1 MCDAGAV
8 QSGHVGVVSL
18 NPADTTPHALDG
30 RVLAIAE
37 VGDRIVVGGTFTRI
51 RSARST
57 TPIRRRYLFAFDPA
71 TGANRVWPMP
81 EEVGS
86 FALREGGGLIAALR
100 SGFALIDLDSGHIE
114 RLIDPEADRPEN
126 RFNDGRCDRRGRFW
140 AGTMNEPRDARSGAL
155 YRLDPDHRC
164 QRMADDVMVA
174 NGLAFSPDDR
184 VMYWSDSRALTIW
197 AFDFDAASGTLA
209 NRRIFARLAPHQ
221 GGPDGAAVDAEGG
234 YWSACYRGARVMRF
248 RPDGT
253 IERKIRLPVS
263 RVTMCAF
270 GGPDLRTVYLGQLLD
285 DRVAWFRSPVAGRPP
300 VHWGWLV

>member
-1 MCDAGAV
+1 
-8 QSGHVGVVSL
+8 
-18 NPADTTPHALDG
+18 
-30 RVLAIAE
+30 
-37 VGDRIVVGGTFTRI
+37 
-51 RSARST
+51 
-57 TPIRRRYLFAFDPA
+57 
-71 TGANRVWPMP
+71 MP

-86 FALREGGGLIAALR
+86 FALREQGGLIAALR
-100 SGFALIDLDSGHIE
+100 SGFALIDLERGRIE
-114 RLIDPEADRPEN
+114 PLADPEADRPQN
-126 RFNDGRCDRRGRFW
+126 RFNDGRCDRQGRFW

-155 YRLDPDHRC
+155 YRLDPDRRW

-197 AFDFDAASGTLA
+197 AFDLDAASGEIE
-209 NRRIFARLAPHQ
+209 NRRVFARLEPHQ

-234 YWSACYRGARVMRF
+234 YWSACYRGSRVMRF

-270 GGPDLRTVYLGQLLD
+270 GGPDLRTLYITSGCGGMSAAELAREPL
-285 DRVAWFRSPVAGRPP
+285 AGGIFALAVDVQGLPEPRFK
-300 VHWGWLV
+300 G

>member
-1 MCDAGAV
+1 LTWVTTKDAVCVLDAKAQTGESPVWVPEEQALYWTDIP
-8 QSGHVGVVSL
+8 GKTL
-18 NPADTTPHALDG
+18 N
-30 RVLAIAE
+30 R
-37 VGDRIVVGGTFTRI
+37 
-51 RSARST
+51 
-57 TPIRRRYLFAFDPA
+57 FDPA

-100 SGFALIDLDSGHIE
+100 SGFALIDLERGQIE

-126 RFNDGRCDRRGRFW
+126 RFNDGRCDRQGRFW
-140 AGTMNEPRDARSGAL
+140 AGSMNEPRDARSGAL
-155 YRLDPDHRC
+155 YRLDSDHRC

-197 AFDFDAASGTLA
+197 AFDLDAASGEIE
-209 NRRIFARLAPHQ
+209 NRRVFARLEPHQ

-270 GGPDLRTVYLGQLLD
+270 GGPDLRTLYITSARGGLSAADLEREPLAGGIFALQVD
-285 DRVAWFRSPVAGRPP
+285 VAGLPEPRFK
-300 VHWGWLV
+300 GR

>member
-1 MCDAGAV
+1 LTWVTTKDAVCVLDAKAQTGESPVWVPEEQALYWTDIP
-8 QSGHVGVVSL
+8 GKTL
-18 NPADTTPHALDG
+18 N
-30 RVLAIAE
+30 R
-37 VGDRIVVGGTFTRI
+37 
-51 RSARST
+51 
-57 TPIRRRYLFAFDPA
+57 FDPA

-100 SGFALIDLDSGHIE
+100 SGFALIDLERGQIE

-126 RFNDGRCDRRGRFW
+126 RFNDGRCDRQGRFW
-140 AGTMNEPRDARSGAL
+140 AGSMNEPRDARSGAL
-155 YRLDPDHRC
+155 YRLDSDHRC

-184 VMYWSDSRALTIW
+184 VMYWSDSRALTIY
-197 AFDFDAASGTLA
+197 AFDFDAASGA
-209 NRRIFARLAPHQ
+209 IGNRRIFARLEPHQ

-270 GGPDLRTVYLGQLLD
+270 GGPDLRTLYITSARGGLSAADLEREPLAGGIFALQVD
-285 DRVAWFRSPVAGRPP
+285 VAGLPEPRFK
-300 VHWGWLV
+300 G

>member
-1 MCDAGAV
+1 LTWVTTKDAVCVLDARAQTGESPVWVPEEQALYWTDIP
-8 QSGHVGVVSL
+8 GKTL
-18 NPADTTPHALDG
+18 N
-30 RVLAIAE
+30 R
-37 VGDRIVVGGTFTRI
+37 
-51 RSARST
+51 
-57 TPIRRRYLFAFDPA
+57 FDPA

-86 FALREGGGLIAALR
+86 FALRERGGLIAALR
-100 SGFALIDLDSGHIE
+100 SGFALIDLERGQIE

-126 RFNDGRCDRRGRFW
+126 RFNDGRCDRQGRFW
-140 AGTMNEPRDARSGAL
+140 AGSMNEPRDARSGAL
-155 YRLDPDHRC
+155 YRLDSDHRC

-184 VMYWSDSRALTIW
+184 VMYWSDSRALTIY
-197 AFDFDAASGTLA
+197 AFDFDAASGA
-209 NRRIFARLAPHQ
+209 IGNRRIFARLEPHQ

-270 GGPDLRTVYLGQLLD
+270 GGPDLRTLYITSARGGLSAADLEREPLAGGIFALQVD
-285 DRVAWFRSPVAGRPP
+285 VAGLPEPRFK
-300 VHWGWLV
+300 G

>member
-1 MCDAGAV
+1 LTWVTTKDAVCVLDAKAQTGESPVWVPEEQALYWTDIP
-8 QSGHVGVVSL
+8 GKTL
-18 NPADTTPHALDG
+18 N
-30 RVLAIAE
+30 R
-37 VGDRIVVGGTFTRI
+37 
-51 RSARST
+51 
-57 TPIRRRYLFAFDPA
+57 FDPA

-100 SGFALIDLDSGHIE
+100 SGFALIDLERGQIE

-126 RFNDGRCDRRGRFW
+126 RFNDGRCDRQGRFW
-140 AGTMNEPRDARSGAL
+140 AGSMNEPRDARSGAL
-155 YRLDPDHRC
+155 YRLDAERRC
-164 QRMADDVMVA
+164 RRMADDVMVA

-184 VMYWSDSRALTIW
+184 VMYWSDSRALTIY
-197 AFDFDAASGTLA
+197 AFDFDAASGA
-209 NRRIFARLAPHQ
+209 IGNRRIFARLEPHQ

-270 GGPDLRTVYLGQLLD
+270 GGPDLRTLYITSARGGLSAADLEREPL
-285 DRVAWFRSPVAGRPP
+285 AGGIFALEVDVQGVPEPRFK
-300 VHWGWLV
+300 G

>member
-1 MCDAGAV
+1 MTWVTTKDAVCVLDAKAQTGESPVWVPEEQALYWTDIP
-8 QSGHVGVVSL
+8 GKTL
-18 NPADTTPHALDG
+18 N
-30 RVLAIAE
+30 R
-37 VGDRIVVGGTFTRI
+37 
-51 RSARST
+51 
-57 TPIRRRYLFAFDPA
+57 FDPA

-100 SGFALIDLDSGHIE
+100 SGFALIDLERGQIE

-126 RFNDGRCDRRGRFW
+126 RFNDGRCDRQGRFW
-140 AGTMNEPRDARSGAL
+140 AGSMNEPRDARSGAL
-155 YRLDPDHRC
+155 YRLDSDHRC

-197 AFDFDAASGTLA
+197 AFDFDAASGAIA

-270 GGPDLRTVYLGQLLD
+270 GGPDLRTLYITSARGGLSAADLEREPLAGGIFALQVD
-285 DRVAWFRSPVAGRPP
+285 VAGLPEPRFK
-300 VHWGWLV
+300 G

>member
-1 MCDAGAV
+1 MTWTTTDRPVCVLDARARTGESPVWVPEEQALYW
-8 QSGHVGVVSL
+8 SDIPGRTL
-18 NPADTTPHALDG
+18 N
-30 RVLAIAE
+30 R
-37 VGDRIVVGGTFTRI
+37 
-51 RSARST
+51 
-57 TPIRRRYLFAFDPA
+57 FDPA

-86 FALREGGGLIAALR
+86 FALREGGGLVAALR
-100 SGFALIDLDSGHIE
+100 SGVAFIALDRGRIE
-114 RLIDPEADRPEN
+114 PLVDPEADRPEN
-126 RFNDGRCDRRGRFW
+126 RFNDGRCDRQGRFW

-155 YRLDPDHRC
+155 YRLDPDLRHHRV
-164 QRMADDVMVA
+164 ADDVMVA

-197 AFDFDAASGTLA
+197 AFDFDAASGEVA

-234 YWSACYRGARVMRF
+234 YWSACYRGSRVMRF

-270 GGPDLRTVYLGQLLD
+270 GGPDLRTLYITSARGGLSASELEREPQ
-285 DRVAWFRSPVAGRPP
+285 AGGIFALAVDVQGLPEPRFK
-300 VHWGWLV
+300 G